1 MGLLDSLLQ
10 SGAVGSL
17 AKNVVSNPS
26 VIAAVTSFLSPDDN
40 SVGANNG
47 GLGGILNTLRGA
59 GLGKAADSWVGSG
72 ANEAISPEQL
82 EAALGGDTVRQ
93 FAQRAGVE
101 ERQSAGVLADL
112 LPELITQMTPRGQV
126 PQGNDLS
133 GLLKQLIS

>member
-47 GLGGILNTLRGA
+47 GLGGILNTLRDA

-112 LPELITQMTPRGQV
+112 LPELINQMTPRGQV

>member
-101 ERQSAGVLADL
+101 ERLADL
-112 LPELITQMTPRGQV
+112 LPELINQMTPRGQV